1 MSQQTDFRPIQITI
15 IELGSPLPPIT
26 DTNDIKGL
34 QYGAV
39 QILVRLHHIPLGIVE
54 LPFSEDTLNPETY
67 APFIWEGF
75 GEAINSHLGQD
86 GLPQLTALPIDGL
99 ANTETPACELEQQRL
114 LENPPL
120 ISVVICTHERPDMLE
135 NCLGSVFKLKYPN
148 YEVVV
153 VDNAPSTDATR
164 VVVENLRKQTPH
176 IRYVMEPNQGQ
187 CWARNTGAKAA
198 RGEIIAYTD
207 DDVIVDSHWLAGVLR
222 GFAASD
228 NVGGVNGLTIPAE
241 LETIEQTWF
250 EQSGGF
256 NKGYEQKIYDMEQY
270 KPDRPFYP
278 FSAGLFGT
286 GANFAIRK
294 SVLEKVGYFDPA
306 LGAGTI
312 TTCGDDLAMYAQILF
327 AGYQLVY
334 EPTAFLQHI
343 HRREY
348 ATLQKQIY
356 NYGVG
361 FTAFLTKTLLDHP
374 EKIPGFLLRIP
385 YGLYLLFSPRSFKNT
400 KKETNYPSELAG
412 LEYRGMLVGGY
423 AYIKSRLQTQ
433 RLLRQIAAEGPSTAQ
448 DRDANS
454 G

>member
-1 MSQQTDFRPIQITI
+1 MDRRMAFQPIHITI
-15 IELGSPLPPIT
+15 IDLDAPLPPISAS
-26 DTNDIKGL
+26 DSVNGIR
-34 QYGAV
+34 YGSV
-39 QILVRLHHIPLGIVE
+39 QMIVRLHHSPLGMVE
-54 LPFSEDTLNPETY
+54 LPILENTLTAETY
-67 APFIWEGF
+67 APVIWESF
-75 GEAINSHLGQD
+75 SDAINSHLKRD
-86 GLPQLTALPIDGL
+86 GLEELTRLPINGL
-99 ANTETPACELEQQRL
+99 LSAETPSCIQEEQRL
-114 LENPPL
+114 LEEAPF
-120 ISVVICTHERPDMLE
+120 ISVVICTHERPKMLR
-135 NCLGSVFKLKYPN
+135 NCLESIFKLQYPN

-153 VDNAPSTDATR
+153 VDNAPKTDSTR
-164 VVVENLRKQTPH
+164 VEVEKFLKHPFNLRY
-176 IRYVMEPNQGQ
+176 IMEPNQGQ

-198 RGEIIAYTD
+198 HGKIIAYTD
-207 DDVIVDSHWLAGVLR
+207 DDVIVDSHWLVGILR
-222 GFAASD
+222 GFSAGE

-256 NKGYEQKIYDMEQY
+256 NKGYEQKIYDMERY
-270 KPDRPFYP
+270 KPSRPFYP

-286 GANFAIRK
+286 GANFAVKK

-312 TTCGDDLAMYAQILF
+312 TTCGDDLAMYVQILF
-327 AGYQLVY
+327 AGFQLVY

-348 ATLQKQIY
+348 AALQKQIY

-412 LEYRGMLVGGY
+412 LEYRGMLIGSY
-423 AYIKSRLQTQ
+423 TYIQSRWQTRRLIRMMKSDNMPM
-433 RLLRQIAAEGPSTAQ
+433 A
-448 DRDANS
+448 
-454 G
+454 